1 MNDKNQDIYND
12 INEFIYV
19 TLNIKNI
26 HIYAIILICI
36 LYILTIYD
44 KTTNLINNEFV
55 RIGLFVLIGFIAS
68 NNIYIGL
75 IMTLV
80 ILAIMQIIT
89 YKNIDNEIK
98 NISERV

>member
-1 MNDKNQDIYND
+1 MNDK
-12 INEFIYV
+12 INEFINE

-26 HIYAIILICI
+26 HIYAIILIFI

-44 KTTNLINNEFV
+44 KTTDLINNEYV
-55 RIGLFVLIGFIAS
+55 RIGLFALIGFIAS

-75 IMTLV
+75 IMTLI

-89 YKNIDNEIK
+89 YKNIDNEMKI
-98 NISERV
+98 ISEQL